1 MFKRKKERMVKNL
14 FEVENECDDI
24 EGKVFYRD
32 FKLVSNFIFLGS
44 GLDKVLVLKVLYDWL
59 IRRRRR
65 RIKRGWVSEWVI
77 YIYCMWVRLLMLGD
91 KELFKKFWLRF
102 FYILD

>member
-65 RIKRGWVSEWVI
+65 RRIKRGWVSECFIFIV
-77 YIYCMWVRLLMLGD
+77 C
-91 KELFKKFWLRF
+91 ELD
-102 FYILD
+102 Y